1 MLPSGTFT
9 HNRRWHLPYE
19 VNTMLDDRIYEN
31 YISILQEELVLAT
44 GCTEPIAIAY
54 CAAKM
59 RQVLGALPEKILVEV
74 SGNILKN
81 AKSVVVPNTGG
92 MKGVQAAAAAG
103 IIAGLADQELQV
115 ISSVPESAHAGI
127 AAFVK
132 NTPIQ
137 VACPE
142 TPWLLD
148 IQITGWAGSDKA
160 VVRILDSHTNIVYIE
175 KNGVV
180 ELKKEMQAAP
190 GETGSFR
197 ELLTLKNVLDFASEA
212 DLSLVSDLLDRQIQY
227 NSAIAEEGLKNSW
240 GANIG
245 STLLKEYGGDIK
257 IEARA
262 WAAAG
267 SDARMSGCEM
277 PVVICSGSGNQG
289 MTASLP
295 VIRYAKHLGATQE
308 QLYRALLVSDL
319 VTVYQKAGIGRLSAY
334 CGAVSAG
341 VGAGA
346 GIAYLQG
353 ADYNAIAHTII
364 NAVAILS
371 GTICDGAK
379 PSCAAKIASS
389 VEAGILGYLMH
400 KNGQD
405 FKGGDGILADD
416 VDNTVSNV
424 GVLARKGMLGTDRT
438 ILSIMVG

>member
-1 MLPSGTFT
+1 MLTPDMQAAF
-9 HNRRWHLPYE
+9 
-19 VNTMLDDRIYEN
+19 V
-31 YISILQEELVLAT
+31 SILKEELVPAT

-148 IQITGWAGSDKA
+148 IQITGWAGSHKA